1 MCERG
6 SKTYTNTSKNI
17 RKGKGMEFKYLS
29 EVVLPQAPVFNYE
42 DLRAELEQKCKEYE
56 NLVYTEDQIKMAKE
70 DKAKLNKLKA
80 ALNNERIQRQKEWN
94 APFTEFKSKVDDLIS
109 IIDKPVAMIDKQVKE
124 YDKQQEDAKREKIR
138 EVWNGLEGRP
148 DWLKLDDCF
157 SNGWLLKSCS
167 MSKVKGCMEEII
179 ATSNRDI
186 TTLEQLPEYSFEA
199 IVTYKKNR
207 KLDEAIA
214 EATKLTN
221 IRKMK
226 EAQEEEKQKRAAEE
240 AAKKQTE
247 QPVKDLTEPT
257 LVAQSV
263 EENATVYR
271 MVFECDIN
279 INQALKLRAF
289 CDSIGVKLKRINK

>member
-1 MCERG
+1 
-6 SKTYTNTSKNI
+6 
-17 RKGKGMEFKYLS
+17 MEFKYLS

-42 DLRAELEQKCKEYE
+42 DLKAELEQKCKEYE

-70 DKAKLNKLKA
+70 DKAKLNKLKT

-94 APFTEFKSKVDDLIS
+94 APFAEFKSKVDDLIS

-124 YDKQQEDAKREKIR
+124 YDKQQEDTKREKIR
-138 EVWNGLEGRP
+138 ELWDSLEGRP
-148 DWLKLDDCF
+148 DWLNLDDCF

-186 TTLEQLPEYSFEA
+186 ATLEQLPEYSFEA
-199 IVTYKKNR
+199 IAAYKKNR

-221 IRKMK
+221 LRKMK
-226 EAQEEEKQKRAAEE
+226 EAQEEGQRKKAAEE
-240 AAKKQTE
+240 VEKKQMERTVE
-247 QPVKDLTEPT
+247 VSVEPAP
-257 LVAQSV
+257 VAQV
-263 EENATVYR
+263 TEEAGRVHH
-271 MVFECDIN
+271 MVFECDMN
-279 INQALKLRAF
+279 INQALKLRSF
-289 CDSIGVKLKRINK
+289 CDMIGVKLKKVN

>member
-1 MCERG
+1 MRERG
-6 SKTYTNTSKNI
+6 SKTCTNTSKNI
-17 RKGKGMEFKYLS
+17 GKVKGMEFKYLS
-29 EVVLPQAPVFNYE
+29 EVVLPQTPVFNYE
-42 DLRAELEQKCKEYE
+42 ELKTELEQKCNEYE

-70 DKAKLNKLKA
+70 DKAKLNKLKT

-109 IIDKPVAMIDKQVKE
+109 IIDKPVAMIDRQVKE

-138 EVWNGLEGRP
+138 EVWNNLDGKP
-148 DWLKLDDCF
+148 DWLNLEDCF

-214 EATKLTN
+214 EATKLAN
-221 IRKMK
+221 LRKMK
-226 EAQEEEKQKRAAEE
+226 EAQEEERRKKAAEE
-240 AAKKQTE
+240 ATKKQTE
-247 QPVKDLTEPT
+247 QPAKDSTEPT
-257 LVAQSV
+257 PVVQAV
-263 EENATVYR
+263 EENATVYHI
-271 MVFECDIN
+271 VFECDIN

-289 CDSIGVKLKRINK
+289 CDSIGVELKKVN

>member
-1 MCERG
+1 
-6 SKTYTNTSKNI
+6 
-17 RKGKGMEFKYLS
+17 MEFKYLS
-29 EVVLPQAPVFNYE
+29 EVVLPQAPVFNYD
-42 DLRAELEQKCKEYE
+42 DLKAELEQKCKEYE
-56 NLVYTEDQIKMAKE
+56 NLVYTEDQIKVAKE

-94 APFTEFKSKVDDLIS
+94 APFAEFKAKVDDLIS

-124 YDKQQEDAKREKIR
+124 YDKQQEDLKREKTK
-138 EVWNGLEGRP
+138 ELWDGLEGKP

-167 MSKVKGCMEEII
+167 MPKVKACMEEII
-179 ATSNRDI
+179 ATSSRDI
-186 TTLEQLPEYSFEA
+186 ATLEQLPEYSFEA
-199 IVTYKKNR
+199 IAAYKKNR

-221 IRKMK
+221 LRKMK
-226 EAQEEEKQKRAAEE
+226 EAQEEEQRKKAAEE
-240 AAKKQTE
+240 VEKRQVERPAE
-247 QPVKDLTEPT
+247 VPVEPAP
-257 LVAQSV
+257 VAQTV
-263 EENATVYR
+263 EENATVYH

-289 CDSIGVKLKRINK
+289 CDSIGVELKKVN

>member
-1 MCERG
+1 M
-6 SKTYTNTSKNI
+6 

-29 EVVLPQAPVFNYE
+29 EVVLPQAPAFNYD
-42 DLRAELEQKCKEYE
+42 DLKAELEQKCKEYE

-94 APFTEFKSKVDDLIS
+94 APFAEFKSKVDDLIS

-124 YDKQQEDAKREKIR
+124 YDKQQEDAKREKIK
-138 EVWNGLEGRP
+138 ELWDGLEGKP
-148 DWLKLDDCF
+148 DWLNLDDCF

-167 MSKVKGCMEEII
+167 MSKVKACMEEII

-186 TTLEQLPEYSFEA
+186 ATLEQIPEYSFEA
-199 IVTYKKNR
+199 IVAYKKNR

-221 IRKMK
+221 LRKMK
-226 EAQEEEKQKRAAEE
+226 EAQEEEQRKKAAEE
-240 AAKKQTE
+240 TTQKKAERT
-247 QPVKDLTEPT
+247 VKDSTEPAS
-257 LVAQSV
+257 VAQTV
-263 EENATVYR
+263 GENATVYH

-279 INQALKLRAF
+279 ISQALKLREF

>member
-1 MCERG
+1 MRERG
-6 SKTYTNTSKNI
+6 SKTCTNTSKNI

-29 EVVLPQAPVFNYE
+29 QFMLPQAPIFNYE
-42 DLRAELEQKCKEYE
+42 DLKAELEQKCKEYE
-56 NLVYTEDQIKMAKE
+56 NLVYTEDQIKIAKE

-109 IIDKPVAMIDKQVKE
+109 IIDKPVAMIDRQVKE

-138 EVWNGLEGRP
+138 ELWNSLEGRP
-148 DWLKLDDCF
+148 DWLNLDDCF

-179 ATSNRDI
+179 ATSSRDI
-186 TTLEQLPEYSFEA
+186 ATLEQLPEYNFEA
-199 IVTYKKNR
+199 IAAYKKNR

-221 IRKMK
+221 LRKMK
-226 EAQEEEKQKRAAEE
+226 EAQEEERRKKAAEE
-240 AAKKQTE
+240 VEKKQME
-247 QPVKDLTEPT
+247 RPVEVSVEPVP
-257 LVAQSV
+257 VAQV
-263 EENATVYR
+263 TEEAGRVHH

-289 CDSIGVKLKRINK
+289 CDSIGVELKKVN

>member
-1 MCERG
+1 
-6 SKTYTNTSKNI
+6 
-17 RKGKGMEFKYLS
+17 MEFKYLS
-29 EVVLPQAPVFNYE
+29 EVTLPQAPVFNYD
-42 DLRAELEQKCKEYE
+42 DLKAELEQKCKEYE
-56 NLVYTEDQIKMAKE
+56 NLVYTEDQIKAAKE

-94 APFTEFKSKVDDLIS
+94 APFAEFKSKVDDLIS

-124 YDKQQEDAKREKIR
+124 YDKQQEDMKREKIR
-138 EVWNGLEGRP
+138 ELWDGLEGKP
-148 DWLKLDDCF
+148 DWLNLDDCF

-167 MSKVKGCMEEII
+167 MPKVKACMEEII

-199 IVTYKKNR
+199 IVAYKKNR

-221 IRKMK
+221 LRKMK
-226 EAQEEEKQKRAAEE
+226 EAQEEERRKKAAEE
-240 AAKKQTE
+240 ATKKQVE
-247 QPVKDLTEPT
+247 QPVKDSAEPAPVT
-257 LVAQSV
+257 QVTKEADLVHH
-263 EENATVYR
+263 
-271 MVFECDIN
+271 MVFECDMN
-279 INQALKLRAF
+279 INQALKLRSF

>member
-1 MCERG
+1 
-6 SKTYTNTSKNI
+6 
-17 RKGKGMEFKYLS
+17 MEFKYLS
-29 EVVLPQAPVFNYE
+29 EVVLPQAPAFNYD
-42 DLRAELEQKCKEYE
+42 DLKAELEQKCKEYE

-94 APFTEFKSKVDDLIS
+94 APFTEFKAKVDDLIS

-138 EVWNGLEGRP
+138 EVWDNLDGKP

-167 MSKVKGCMEEII
+167 MSKVKACMEEII
-179 ATSNRDI
+179 ATSNRNI
-186 TTLEQLPEYSFEA
+186 ATLEQLPEYSFEA
-199 IVTYKKNR
+199 VVAYKKNR

-221 IRKMK
+221 FRKMK
-226 EAQEEEKQKRAAEE
+226 EAQEEEQRKKAAEE
-240 AAKKQTE
+240 VEKRQVE
-247 QPVKDLTEPT
+247 RPIEFPVEPT
-257 LVAQSV
+257 PVTQTA
-263 EENATVYR
+263 EENATVYH

-289 CDSIGVKLKRINK
+289 CDSIGVELKKVN

>member
-1 MCERG
+1 
-6 SKTYTNTSKNI
+6 
-17 RKGKGMEFKYLS
+17 MEFKYLS
-29 EVVLPQAPVFNYE
+29 EVVLPQAPAFNYD
-42 DLRAELEQKCKEYE
+42 DLKAELEQKCKEYE

-94 APFTEFKSKVDDLIS
+94 APFAEFKSKVDDLIS

-124 YDKQQEDAKREKIR
+124 YDKQQEEIKREKIR
-138 EVWNGLEGRP
+138 KLWDGLEGKP

-167 MSKVKGCMEEII
+167 MSKIKGCMEEII

-186 TTLEQLPEYSFEA
+186 ATLEQLPEYNFEA
-199 IVTYKKNR
+199 VVAYKKNR

-221 IRKMK
+221 LRKMK
-226 EAQEEEKQKRAAEE
+226 EAQEEERRKKAAEE
-240 AAKKQTE
+240 TTQKQAEQAAK
-247 QPVKDLTEPT
+247 DSAEPAP
-257 LVAQSV
+257 VAQTV
-263 EENATVYR
+263 EENATVYH

>member
-1 MCERG
+1 M
-6 SKTYTNTSKNI
+6 

-29 EVVLPQAPVFNYE
+29 EVVLPQAPAFNYD
-42 DLRAELEQKCKEYE
+42 DLKAELEQKCKDYE

-94 APFTEFKSKVDDLIS
+94 APFAEFKSKVDDLIS

-124 YDKQQEDAKREKIR
+124 YDKQQEDAKREKIK
-138 EVWNGLEGRP
+138 ELWDGLEGKP
-148 DWLKLDDCF
+148 DWLKLDACF
-157 SNGWLLKSCS
+157 SNGWLLKTCS

-186 TTLEQLPEYSFEA
+186 ATLEQLPEYSFEA
-199 IVTYKKNR
+199 IVAYKKNR

-221 IRKMK
+221 LRKMK
-226 EAQEEEKQKRAAEE
+226 EAQEEEQRKKAAEE
-240 AAKKQTE
+240 TTQKQAE
-247 QPVKDLTEPT
+247 QTVKDSTEPAS
-257 LVAQSV
+257 VAQTV
-263 EENATVYR
+263 GENATVYH

-279 INQALKLRAF
+279 ISQALKLREF
-289 CDSIGVKLKRINK
+289 CDSIGIELKKVN

>member
-1 MCERG
+1 
-6 SKTYTNTSKNI
+6 
-17 RKGKGMEFKYLS
+17 MEFKYLS
-29 EVVLPQAPVFNYE
+29 EVVLPQTPVFNYE
-42 DLRAELEQKCKEYE
+42 DLKAELEQKCEEYE
-56 NLVYTEDQIKMAKE
+56 NLVYAEDQIKMAKE

-94 APFTEFKSKVDDLIS
+94 APFAEFKAKVDDLIS

-124 YDKQQEDAKREKIR
+124 YDKQQEETKREKIR
-138 EVWNGLEGRP
+138 ELWDSLEGRP

-179 ATSNRDI
+179 DTSNRDI
-186 TTLEQLPEYSFEA
+186 TTLEQLQEYSFEA
-199 IVTYKKNR
+199 IVAYKKNR

-221 IRKMK
+221 LRKMK
-226 EAQEEEKQKRAAEE
+226 ETQEEERRKKAAEG
-240 AAKKQTE
+240 ATKKQVE
-247 QPVKDLTEPT
+247 QPVKDSAECT
-257 LVAQSV
+257 LVTQAV
-263 EENATVYR
+263 EENATVYH
-271 MVFECDIN
+271 MVFECNIN

-289 CDSIGVKLKRINK
+289 CDSIGVELKKVN

>member
-1 MCERG
+1 
-6 SKTYTNTSKNI
+6 
-17 RKGKGMEFKYLS
+17 MEFKYLS
-29 EVVLPQAPVFNYE
+29 EVVLPQAPAFNYD
-42 DLRAELEQKCKEYE
+42 DLKAELEQKCKEYE

-94 APFTEFKSKVDDLIS
+94 APFAEFKSKVDDLIS

-138 EVWNGLEGRP
+138 EVWDNLDGKP
-148 DWLKLDDCF
+148 DWLNLEGCF

-167 MSKVKGCMEEII
+167 MPKVKACMEEII

-186 TTLEQLPEYSFEA
+186 ATLEQLPEYSFEA
-199 IVTYKKNR
+199 VVAYKKNR

-221 IRKMK
+221 LRKMK
-226 EAQEEEKQKRAAEE
+226 ETQEEERRKKAAEE
-240 AAKKQTE
+240 TTQKQAE
-247 QPVKDLTEPT
+247 QDVKDSIEPT
-257 LVAQSV
+257 LVAQTV
-263 EENATVYR
+263 EENATVYH

-289 CDSIGVKLKRINK
+289 CDSIGVKLKKVN

>member
-1 MCERG
+1 
-6 SKTYTNTSKNI
+6 
-17 RKGKGMEFKYLS
+17 MEFKYLS
-29 EVVLPQAPVFNYE
+29 EVVLPQAPAFNYD
-42 DLRAELEQKCKEYE
+42 DLKAELEQKCKEYE

-94 APFTEFKSKVDDLIS
+94 APFAEFKSKVDDLIS

-124 YDKQQEDAKREKIR
+124 YDKQQEEIKREKIR
-138 EVWNGLEGRP
+138 ELWDGLEGKP

-167 MSKVKGCMEEII
+167 MSKIKGCMEEII

-186 TTLEQLPEYSFEA
+186 ATLEQLPEYNFEA
-199 IVTYKKNR
+199 VVAYKKNR

-221 IRKMK
+221 LRKMK
-226 EAQEEEKQKRAAEE
+226 EAQEEERRKKAAEE
-240 AAKKQTE
+240 TTQKQAEQAAKDSAE
-247 QPVKDLTEPT
+247 PVP
-257 LVAQSV
+257 VAQTV
-263 EENATVYR
+263 EENATVYH

-289 CDSIGVKLKRINK
+289 CDSIGVELKKVN

>member
-1 MCERG
+1 
-6 SKTYTNTSKNI
+6 
-17 RKGKGMEFKYLS
+17 MEFKYLS

-42 DLRAELEQKCKEYE
+42 DLKAELEQKCKEYE

-138 EVWNGLEGRP
+138 EVWDNLDGKP
-148 DWLKLDDCF
+148 DWLNLDDCF

-199 IVTYKKNR
+199 IVAYKKNR

-221 IRKMK
+221 LRKMK
-226 EAQEEEKQKRAAEE
+226 EAQEEEQRKKAAEE
-240 AAKKQTE
+240 TTKKQVE
-247 QPVKDLTEPT
+247 QPVKDSAEPT
-257 LVAQSV
+257 PVAQTG
-263 EENATVYR
+263 EENATVYH